1 MKRLIVDFSNLL
13 WTSLL
18 VGKDGENGKK
28 IQHNGKEIY
37 INSAQWGVD
46 CAINN
51 LVTCLEA
58 LSLVPSDIIF
68 VVETGNSKARRQAM
82 YKPYKEDREERHPLL
97 KENFQKAKDEIL
109 ALFGGLG
116 ATWVT

>member
-37 INSAQWGVD
+37 INSALGVD
-46 CAINN
+46 IQQFSEDEEAR
-51 LVTCLEA
+51 LMAGLREA
-58 LSLVPSDIIF
+58 LEPC
-68 VVETGNSKARRQAM
+68 
-82 YKPYKEDREERHPLL
+82 
-97 KENFQKAKDEIL
+97 
-109 ALFGGLG
+109 
-116 ATWVT
+116 

>member
-18 VGKDGENGKK
+18 VGKDGENGRK

-82 YKPYKEDREERHPLL
+82 
-97 KENFQKAKDEIL
+97 
-109 ALFGGLG
+109 
-116 ATWVT
+116 